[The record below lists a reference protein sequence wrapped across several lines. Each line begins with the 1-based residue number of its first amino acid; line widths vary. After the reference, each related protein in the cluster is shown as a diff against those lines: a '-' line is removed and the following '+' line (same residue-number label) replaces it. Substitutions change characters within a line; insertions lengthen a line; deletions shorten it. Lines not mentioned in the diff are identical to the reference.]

1 MSDESYEKYLNNLV
15 GIWAQ
20 VFNFTT
26 KLLYGG
32 VWAAEEVVDE
42 NDISSSEVS
51 VFIDSIILLAAQL
64 LTEITTIS
72 PDDHGDIKMGLEE
85 MVNNWQLSVGGKD
98 FNPLLIISLCRNSMD
113 TIDDISL
120 ILQAL
125 NKGGAI

>member
-1 MSDESYEKYLNNLV
+1 MSEDLYQNFLNQMV

-32 VWAAEEVVDE
+32 AWGSSEKIDE
-42 NDISSSEVS
+42 NDITSSEVS
-51 VFIDSIILLAAQL
+51 VFFDSITVFHTQL
-64 LTEITTIS
+64 LTEIKNIS
-72 PDDHGDIKMGLEE
+72 PDDHGDIKMGLEA
-85 MVNNWQLSVGGKD
+85 MTNNWQLSEGGKD

-120 ILQAL
+120 ILQSL
-125 NKGGAI
+125 YKGGSL